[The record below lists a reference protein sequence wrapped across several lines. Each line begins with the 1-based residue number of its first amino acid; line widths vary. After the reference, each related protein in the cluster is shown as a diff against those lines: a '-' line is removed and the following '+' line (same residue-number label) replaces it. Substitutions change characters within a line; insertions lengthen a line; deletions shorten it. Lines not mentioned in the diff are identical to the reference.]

1 MTTTKVDRVVDAH
14 VHLWDPTRVDW
25 YPHLARDRPGTNMAR
40 QRRLYDHDAYL
51 ADAGHWNVVK
61 YVHVA
66 AAVSPFM
73 VSETVQLEEWRRS
86 GGHPNA
92 IVCGLDPARS
102 TADNLR
108 LLDQQLE
115 SSGYVRGVRVMGEGG
130 VPGAEVLRAIDERG
144 LVLDVMAK
152 ANALKGVATTIAGW
166 SDLTVVIEHTGWPRE
181 NSDDEYRLWRNG
193 MNALAAAGAHVH
205 CKLSGLAMPFQA
217 IDETAFR
224 PWIEYALEAFG
235 VDRCMC
241 GSNCPVESMYGSFGD
256 LYSTYD
262 ELTANLDA
270 KAREKLFASNAER
283 VYSC

>member
-1 MTTTKVDRVVDAH
+1 
-14 VHLWDPTRVDW
+14 
-25 YPHLARDRPGTNMAR
+25 
-40 QRRLYDHDAYL
+40 
-51 ADAGHWNVVK
+51 
-61 YVHVA
+61 
-66 AAVSPFM
+66 
-73 VSETVQLEEWRRS
+73 
-86 GGHPNA
+86 
-92 IVCGLDPARS
+92 
-102 TADNLR
+102 
-108 LLDQQLE
+108 
-115 SSGYVRGVRVMGEGG
+115 MGEGG

-152 ANALKGVATTIAGW
+152 ADALNAVATTMSEWG
-166 SDLTVVIEHTGWPRE
+166 DLTVVIEHVGWPRE

-224 PWIEYALEAFG
+224 RWIEYALEAFG
-235 VDRCMC
+235 VDRCMF
-241 GSNCPVESMYGSFGD
+241 GSNFPVDSMYGSFDD